1 MTALRVGI
9 VGFGLAGQ
17 TFHAPLVQATE
28 RMQLAAIV
36 SSQTAAIAGRYP
48 AAKALSSLDALLAD
62 PSIDLVVI
70 ASPDE
75 LHCAQAIAALKAG
88 KHVVVDKPF
97 ATTLADAREM
107 AACAEETGR
116 MLSVF
121 HNRRWDADFLTLREL
136 VGAGKLGSIMQFETH
151 FDRFR
156 PVPLDRWKDRRA
168 GGVWQDLGPHLVDQA
183 LQLFGMPLDVLADIG
198 AQKSAAPDYAHV
210 VLRYETL
217 RVIVHVSQAV
227 PDHGLRFAVHG
238 TGGSYFKH
246 GLDPQEDQAKSGL
259 MPDDAEWGFDPA
271 DGAWSPVAD
280 GEVGPAV
287 SVVQRRGSYLAF
299 YAQVRDA
306 MLGKAANPVPS
317 AEALAVMEVIEAG
330 LLSAQEGRTI
340 RLDWQA

>member
-17 TFHAPLVQATE
+17 AFHAPLVQATE
-28 RMQLAAIV
+28 GLELAAIV

-48 AAKALSSLDALLAD
+48 AAQALPSIDALLAD

-75 LHCAQAIAALKAG
+75 LHCSQAIAALKAG

-97 ATTLADAREM
+97 ATTLAEARDM
-107 AACAEETGR
+107 AACGEETGR

-136 VGAGKLGSIMQFETH
+136 VDSGKLGTVMQFDTH

-183 LQLFGMPLDVLADIG
+183 LQLFGMPVDVLADIG
-198 AQKSAAPDYAHV
+198 TQKSAAPDYAHV
-210 VLRYETL
+210 VLRYATL

-238 TGGSYFKH
+238 TGGSYIKH
-246 GLDPQEDQAKSGL
+246 GLDPQEAQAIAGL
-259 MPDDAEWGFDPA
+259 TPGAPDWGVDGDEGALAAVVDGKVAPRIAVANLRGDYPA
-271 DGAWSPVAD
+271 
-280 GEVGPAV
+280 
-287 SVVQRRGSYLAF
+287 Y

-306 MLGKAANPVPS
+306 ILGKAANPVPP
-317 AEALAVMEVIEAG
+317 AQALAVMQVIEAG
-330 LLSAQEGRTI
+330 LRSTREGRAI
-340 RLDWQA
+340 RLDSLA